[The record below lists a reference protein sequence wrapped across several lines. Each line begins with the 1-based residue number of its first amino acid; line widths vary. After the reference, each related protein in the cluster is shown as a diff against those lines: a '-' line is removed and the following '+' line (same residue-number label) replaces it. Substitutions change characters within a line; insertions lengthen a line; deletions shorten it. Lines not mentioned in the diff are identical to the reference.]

1 MLKKNLRILV
11 LFLFIFVIG
20 ICLSVSANQL
30 QKNNL
35 STEDVYINEE
45 ITTPVSRIATPKLNF
60 KSKNIEKKV
69 QDYIIEN
76 VGLVPNYQI
85 IFSFMIF
92 DDKTLVSLD
101 VSALP
106 LVDNGKPY
114 PTTYFYGFLCEREN
128 LSRDRLEKHFWKGST
143 PVKETIDA
151 RTVDIG
157 PTLVLLY
164 ATLRNLG
171 NEYYTDIPEYLQN
184 KPYYYVSG
192 SIYNNDMYVSVER
205 EKG

>member
-1 MLKKNLRILV
+1 
-11 LFLFIFVIG
+11 
-20 ICLSVSANQL
+20 
-30 QKNNL
+30 
-35 STEDVYINEE
+35 
-45 ITTPVSRIATPKLNF
+45 
-60 KSKNIEKKV
+60 
-69 QDYIIEN
+69 
-76 VGLVPNYQI
+76 
-85 IFSFMIF
+85 MIF

-128 LSRDRLEKHFWKGST
+128 LSRDRLKKHFWNGST

-164 ATLRNLG
+164 ATLRKLG
-171 NEYYTDIPEYLQN
+171 NEYYTDIPEHLQN